1 MKRKVLLISSM
12 LLTLIIGVI
21 VLLIDKNE
29 NIYENRE
36 ITQSNSGFLT
46 LMLET
51 EAGSGEYQV
60 STSNSWPGDGYV
72 FNENMSTCE
81 NGSKLYWNEEL
92 GAVTLSTGISDR
104 CFVYFDV
111 VIPTLAEYIINN
123 VYIEDGVNGLYY
135 HDGVGTYTNADQ
147 EAGDNSYRYSGAN
160 PNNYVCFGSNEEI
173 CPTENLYRI
182 IGVFGN
188 QAKLI
193 KETSYGSYFW
203 NSERLSNLWSDSTLN
218 QNILNNQFLNAID
231 EIWRNTISIHNWQV
245 GGNTSQNIY
254 DVAIKQSYQNELI
267 NPSENLTYS
276 SKIGLIYA
284 SDYGYATSPDN
295 WVNTL
300 YNDGINNDN
309 WLNSDLIYWTITPCF
324 DSSRFVLVVVPNGV
338 YWSDVY
344 TNESNV
350 FPTFYLNS
358 DVLYDYGD
366 GSQQNPIR
374 LKID

>member
-1 MKRKVLLISSM
+1 M
-12 LLTLIIGVI
+12 LLTLITGVI

-29 NIYENRE
+29 NNIYENKE
-36 ITQSNSGFLT
+36 ITQSKSGFLT

-111 VIPTLAEYIINN
+111 VIPTLVEYIINN

-135 HDGVGTYTNADQ
+135 HDGVGTYTNANQ